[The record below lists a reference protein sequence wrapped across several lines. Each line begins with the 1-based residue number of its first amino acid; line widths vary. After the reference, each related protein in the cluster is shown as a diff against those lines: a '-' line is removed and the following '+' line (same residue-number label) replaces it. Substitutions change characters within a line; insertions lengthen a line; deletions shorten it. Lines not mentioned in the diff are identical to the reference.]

1 MRRTAD
7 GHDRIFSELPSIRQN
22 KASKSRLTPLRD
34 RWAFV
39 EDWNAKRHEKSFS
52 LDPGSGIGCHHV
64 DNGAVDFVL
73 DHPKQKRT
81 RLRIR
86 TEQHLCNKA
95 TSRWDGHDGP
105 DGYGI

>member
-1 MRRTAD
+1 MIVSFQNFHPFDRTKRA
-7 GHDRIFSELPSIRQN
+7 
-22 KASKSRLTPLRD
+22 KVTPLRD

-86 TEQHLCNKA
+86 TEQHLCNCSGKA